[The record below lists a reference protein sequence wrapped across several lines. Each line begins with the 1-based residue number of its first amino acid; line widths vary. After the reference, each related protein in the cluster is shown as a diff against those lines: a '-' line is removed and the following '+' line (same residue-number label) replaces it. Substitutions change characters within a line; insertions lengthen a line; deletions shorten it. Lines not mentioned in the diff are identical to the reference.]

1 MCTCIDGDH
10 ISLCIVWLLSML
22 VLPAYMYES
31 SMAKVL
37 ILVYV
42 LYECWCC
49 GRSYL
54 MVSVWVLLILV
65 YVLYG

>member
-31 SMAKVL
+31 VYGKSAHISLCESMSKFVK
-37 ILVYV
+37 ILVRFIS
-42 LYECWCC
+42 YEN
-49 GRSYL
+49 R
-54 MVSVWVLLILV
+54 
-65 YVLYG
+65 

>member
-31 SMAKVL
+31 
-37 ILVYV
+37 VYGKSAYISLCIV
-42 LYECWCC
+42 
-49 GRSYL
+49 
-54 MVSVWVLLILV
+54 
-65 YVLYG
+65 